1 MDADADEYKDF
12 DDADTDAD
20 EYEDSDDAD
29 TDADEYENFDDA
41 DADADEYEDF
51 DDADTYADE
60 YEDSDGTD
68 ADDDDTDWLLDNL
81 KAQYATKPTQ
91 TVDTSPKQG
100 RANAVPESFDALM
113 DSDTATDP
121 VQDISLTGEFD
132 RIYNKEQAEKY
143 MEEVEKQPLN
153 IPEKPQKPKKHA
165 RD

>member
-1 MDADADEYKDF
+1 M
-12 DDADTDAD
+12 
-20 EYEDSDDAD
+20 
-29 TDADEYENFDDA
+29 
-41 DADADEYEDF
+41 
-51 DDADTYADE
+51 
-60 YEDSDGTD
+60 
-68 ADDDDTDWLLDNL
+68 
-81 KAQYATKPTQ
+81 
-91 TVDTSPKQG
+91 
-100 RANAVPESFDALM
+100 PESFDALM